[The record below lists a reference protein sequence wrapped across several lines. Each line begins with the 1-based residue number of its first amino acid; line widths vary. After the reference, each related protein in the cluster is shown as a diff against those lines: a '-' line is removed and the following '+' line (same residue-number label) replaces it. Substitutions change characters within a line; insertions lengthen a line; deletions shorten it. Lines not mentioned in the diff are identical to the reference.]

1 MRSLCQCQSD
11 DDKIAVNRQLANSQE
26 LLDKLETKFN
36 GISSVKMCDISVKRL
51 PSNWRAAMLKIAR
64 DKAKKV
70 FNDNMEAVNDDK
82 QENNDNNNEINDN
95 NDDNKSMFF
104 NNLNLFS

>member
-1 MRSLCQCQSD
+1 
-11 DDKIAVNRQLANSQE
+11 
-26 LLDKLETKFN
+26 
-36 GISSVKMCDISVKRL
+36 
-51 PSNWRAAMLKIAR
+51 MLKIAR

-104 NNLNLFS
+104 RNLNIFS